1 MPRWI
6 SDPYGQCNNGRTC
19 VLCALLLTNNIMD
32 KRRLELLIEFAKE
45 RNLQSVEQ
53 AINAWVD
60 ETILTAIEC
69 GF

>member
-1 MPRWI
+1 M
-6 SDPYGQCNNGRTC
+6 N
-19 VLCALLLTNNIMD
+19 

-69 GF
+69 EF

>member
-1 MPRWI
+1 M
-6 SDPYGQCNNGRTC
+6 N
-19 VLCALLLTNNIMD
+19 

-60 ETILTAIEC
+60 EIILTAIEC

>member
-1 MPRWI
+1 
-6 SDPYGQCNNGRTC
+6 
-19 VLCALLLTNNIMD
+19 MD

-53 AINAWVD
+53 AINEWVD